1 LLYNVN
7 VSANNMNT
15 IAFHHFHSHTPTHT
29 HTHSHTQSPTHTH
42 KTHTQNNALPKHP
55 AEKRSHTKDWHREKL
70 TGSSRV
76 AGPGLAHYPIINNIL
91 SKLPTLQVIYKF
103 ILPIY
108 IYTRKCLFTSITLI
122 IFMVNTA
129 FTKMSKLRTDIR

>member
-15 IAFHHFHSHTPTHT
+15 IAFHHSTHT
-29 HTHSHTQSPTHTH
+29 HPLTLNTLTPHTHTKLTH
-42 KTHTQNNALPKHP
+42 KTTPLTKHTQQKNA
-55 AEKRSHTKDWHREKL
+55 SHTKDWHREKL

-76 AGPGLAHYPIINNIL
+76 AGPGLTHCPIINNKL
-91 SKLPTLQVIYKF
+91 SKLTTLQVIYKF
-103 ILPIY
+103 TLPIY
-108 IYTRKCLFTSITLI
+108 IYTRKCLFTSITII

-129 FTKMSKLRTDIR
+129 FTKMSKL